1 MNGDYFS
8 SLKADSKPRY
18 KQKLDLVGCKDCLY
32 RLPADIWWDNPVQWP
47 KIEHPDIYDY
57 LINIHGKSER
67 ATQFLFFLFEFLD
80 FSFLKRLIEKLQI
93 MIKKK
98 LIAEFCQIIGF

>member
-8 SLKADSKPRY
+8 SLKVDSKPRY
-18 KQKLDLVGCKDCLY
+18 KQKLDLVRCKDCLY
-32 RLPADIWWDNPVQWP
+32 RVPADIWWDNPVRWP

-80 FSFLKRLIEKLQI
+80 FPFLKRLIEKLQI

-98 LIAEFCQIIGF
+98 LIVEFCQIIGF